1 MNDFSLQVVGGTLMV
16 IMLPLVATSNQSAS
30 YVFTKF
36 EMSSSTGITS
46 PVYGVLLSWLVS
58 QYSLFGYDS
67 AAHLTEETRGA
78 DVNGPIAILSSIA
91 MISVFGWGFILAL
104 TFSIKVDSF
113 LHSNFSIAF
122 WGCIS
127 GIVLSTH
134 GESFVQILNRKP
146 LSAGRQ
152 NKEMFTEVESHHVVS
167 PSDFISALVYWLCP

>member
-1 MNDFSLQVVGGTLMV
+1 MV
-16 IMLPLVATSNQSAS
+16 IMLPLVATSTQSAS

-104 TFSIKVDSF
+104 TFSIKVYSF
-113 LHSNFSIAF
+113 LHSNLLNS
-122 WGCIS
+122 
-127 GIVLSTH
+127 VLGMHIRYCVINT
-134 GESFVQILNRKP
+134 
-146 LSAGRQ
+146 
-152 NKEMFTEVESHHVVS
+152 
-167 PSDFISALVYWLCP
+167 